1 MSKPVWESHFE
12 SAGGVVTD
20 EIRGMVKRMATAG
33 MPNAGDALASVL
45 IARSSVCQ
53 AEKAL
58 REMGEALREMG
69 EAGKRGAKAGRANQ
83 SNHHGKRKQGRRNRY
98 ATKWMDA
105 N

>member
-1 MSKPVWESHFE
+1 MSKPVWEAHFE

-58 REMGEALREMG
+58 REMGEA
-69 EAGKRGAKAGRANQ
+69 GKRGAKAGRANQ